1 MLHRQRKLDV
11 EDIAHAEFLKTRVRN
26 RLNQILELDTIVQN
40 AQLTSVGEAVQMLAD
55 KLVSY
60 RLDLGKSM
68 QINRIDNEM
77 IRNLRSRLAATL
89 RIVRMVKKEIE

>member
-40 AQLTSVGEAVQMLAD
+40 AQLTSVGEEVEMLAD

-60 RLDLGKSM
+60 RMALGKSM